1 MDSELPLEL
10 AKMYDETTPQRD
22 GTYKRVKVYVFYV
35 GRFGPY
41 TERVASEGFDELEF
55 GRRVEAIRS
64 HLRTVQR

>member
-1 MDSELPLEL
+1 
-10 AKMYDETTPQRD
+10 
-22 GTYKRVKVYVFYV
+22 VKVYVFYL

-55 GRRVEAIRS
+55 GRRVDAIRT